1 MVALTRS
8 HSKHYGMPI
17 LTVLRQWLWC
27 IFHIP
32 LEFVFHIEDLTRM
45 VISYEVED
53 N

>member
-8 HSKHYGMPI
+8 HSKHYAMPI

-27 IFHIP
+27 ILHIP
-32 LEFVFHIEDLTRM
+32 LEIVFHIEDLTL
-45 VISYEVED
+45 VVNSYEVED